1 MSLHSPLSGS
11 VRSRFGGSGRSRS
24 KVAAALALVVSIPF
38 IVSTF
43 AASVTVGSGTLAFGQ
58 GSQQA
63 VACDPQ
69 VYVALGQEWKSA
81 PTPSDPT
88 AGFFRVKSV
97 TVSGVDL
104 VACQRTKLRIRL
116 INMQGQEIVLGTS
129 NATVLQMAIPNT
141 SSPQSSSD
149 PVALS
154 LGYLT
159 GSGDLISGLMHAA
172 INLSTSGT
180 SVYDGSNLS
189 PNSADVT
196 FYIDPTQQHINIDG
210 AVVGRT
216 TVESVNNPSAMAG

>member
-11 VRSRFGGSGRSRS
+11 VRSRFGGSGRTRS

-172 INLSTSGT
+172 INMSTSGT